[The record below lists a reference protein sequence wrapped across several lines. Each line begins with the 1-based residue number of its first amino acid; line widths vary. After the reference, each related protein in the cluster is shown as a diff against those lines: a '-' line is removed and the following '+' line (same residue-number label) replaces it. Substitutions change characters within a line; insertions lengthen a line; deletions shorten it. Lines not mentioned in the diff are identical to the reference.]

1 MRIRKPINVEKEKN
15 TLFMA
20 MVSAALAH
28 PVRIALL
35 NYVSAKNTIRNDVCN
50 KDLVENFNYSQSSM
64 SQHVKKL
71 VEAEVF
77 EVKYEDKFSFYSI
90 NKKTLKKYIE
100 LMQKF

>member
-15 TLFMA
+15 TLFLA
-20 MVSAALAH
+20 KVASALSH

-35 NYVSAKNTIRNDVCN
+35 NYVNAKNTVRNDVCN

-71 VEAEVF
+71 IETDLF
-77 EVKYEDKFSFYSI
+77 EVKYEEKFSFYRV
-90 NKKTLKKYIE
+90 NKKTLKRYLE
-100 LMQKF
+100 LLNKL

>member
-1 MRIRKPINVEKEKN
+1 MRIRKPLNVEKEKG

-20 MVSAALAH
+20 KVASALSH

-35 NYVSAKNTIRNDVCN
+35 NYVNAKNSVRNDVCN

-71 VEAEVF
+71 IEADLF
-77 EVKYEDKFSFYSI
+77 EVKYEDKFSYYRV
-90 NKKTLKKYIE
+90 NKKTLKKYVA